1 MVHRAFAW
9 QLPGRLDGMLAMRD
23 PVWSWGGSV
32 WESGQAGP
40 TFVAVRFT
48 QKEVEFKEDIA
59 AH

>member
-1 MVHRAFAW
+1 MGYQGEWA
-9 QLPGRLDGMLAMRD
+9 GRGKLK
-23 PVWSWGGSV
+23 VWGGSV
-32 WESGQAGP
+32 WEPGQAGP